1 MNLKRLIVPGI
12 VAGAIA
18 VALTMPIG
26 AEDNITT
33 TVTPLVLSVNV
44 TPGSFDYGELE
55 FSQDNSTRS
64 KASSDS
70 FTVMNTGSVASDI
83 EIRGSDATPEVITET
98 TWEMD
103 CSPAGQGTVAANQ
116 FVHRFAFGDSPDFGG
131 GGAALCDEANKVL
144 ATDVIV
150 GGSFG
155 FGLEMNMPT
164 SSTGLSERST
174 TVTVIAVQATP

>member
-1 MNLKRLIVPGI
+1 LKLKHLFVPA
-12 VAGAIA
+12 VAGLIA
-18 VALTMPIG
+18 AALTMPIG
-26 AEDNITT
+26 ADDEIVT

-44 TPGSFDYGELE
+44 TPGSFDYEELE
-55 FSQDNSTRS
+55 FSQDDSTRS
-64 KASSDS
+64 KAESDI
-70 FTVMNTGSVASDI
+70 FTVTNTGSVSSDI
-83 EIRGSDATPEVITET
+83 EVRGSDATPEVLTEA

-103 CSPAGQGTVAANQ
+103 CSPAGLGTVAANQ
-116 FVHRFAFGDSPDFGG
+116 FVHRFAFGDSPNFSGG
-131 GGAALCDEANKVL
+131 GTALCDDSNKNL

-174 TVTVIAVQATP
+174 TVTVIAIQATP